1 MKTLMTTTALVASI
15 AAGSAALAQ
24 TADSPFA
31 FEGASD
37 TDLHASTL
45 IGMRVYAA
53 EPAADGSDW
62 TMTEAEGAQTDWQD
76 MGEINDMIITRD
88 GTVASVLV
96 DIGGFLGIGE
106 RQVAMDMDDIRFVSD
121 SGTDAADDFFLVI
134 PAAVA
139 DLEAAPAYDGALTDD
154 AMSMPQADTAMA
166 EDGAMAPMGDG
177 DMAAT
182 GDAPAHDETALT
194 AEEVA
199 VLTTEDLT
207 GARVHDAEGEWIGEI
222 SQLVLTEDGRIDAAI
237 VDVGGF
243 LGLGEKPVELSMDQL
258 TINRMEDG
266 DTFRVSVPM
275 TEAELE
281 ALPTWQ
287 DA

>member
-1 MKTLMTTTALVASI
+1 MKSLMTTTALVASV

-24 TADSPFA
+24 SADSPFA
-31 FEGASD
+31 FEGASE

-45 IGMRVYAA
+45 IGMRVYTA

-62 TMTEAEGAQTDWQD
+62 TMSEAEGVQTDWQD
-76 MGEINDMIITRD
+76 VGEINDMIVTRD

-139 DLEAAPAYDGALTDD
+139 DLEAAPAYDGAVAND
-154 AMSMPQADTAMA
+154 AMTMPEADTAMA
-166 EDGAMAPMGDG
+166 GDDAMAPMGDS

-182 GDAPAHDETALT
+182 DDAMAPTGETDMAASDDAGAYDETALT
-194 AEEVA
+194 VDEVA
-199 VLTTEDLT
+199 VLTSEELT
-207 GARVHDAEGEWIGEI
+207 GARVYDADGEWIGEV
-222 SQLVLTEDGRIDAAI
+222 SQLILTDDGRIDAAI

-243 LGLGEKPVELSMDQL
+243 LGLGEKPVELSMDDL
-258 TINRMEDG
+258 TIKWSMAMHSACR
-266 DTFRVSVPM
+266 FP
-275 TEAELE
+275 
-281 ALPTWQ
+281 
-287 DA
+287 